1 MNTLPCAE
9 PLTVLVL
16 EHAPMISAR
25 LTRILRA
32 MKEVEL
38 VASSREPRA
47 AMLAAL
53 ILLPDVV
60 ILALPLRREAGM
72 RALQDLAH
80 MRRQATVIV
89 LSNCAIPPMRDAYL
103 QAGAS
108 YFFDKTME
116 LDALR
121 GALLQLAAQKTA
133 RRAAAQDSVAENA
146 ANDAADNAAH

>member
-1 MNTLPCAE
+1 MNPPTTE

-25 LTRILRA
+25 LTRMLRA
-32 MKEVEL
+32 MSEVEL
-38 VASSREPRA
+38 LASSREPRA

-60 ILALPLRREAGM
+60 ILALPLRRGAGM
-72 RALQDLAH
+72 RALRELAR
-80 MRRQATVIV
+80 MRRQATIIV
-89 LSNCAIPPMRDAYL
+89 LSNCSIPPMRHACM

-108 YFFDKTME
+108 FFFDKTME

-121 GALLQLAAQKTA
+121 GALLGLAAQKQAT
-133 RRAAAQDSVAENA
+133 RLAAPESSA
-146 ANDAADNAAH
+146 AY